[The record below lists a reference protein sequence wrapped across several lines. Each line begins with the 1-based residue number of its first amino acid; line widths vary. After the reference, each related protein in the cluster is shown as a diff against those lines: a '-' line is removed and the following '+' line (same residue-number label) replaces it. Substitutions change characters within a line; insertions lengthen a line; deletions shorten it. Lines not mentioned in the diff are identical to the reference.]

1 MSKAKRKRII
11 RNTIDFYG
19 ADILDSPKYHFSDRN
34 LMHGDVSVMEH
45 SISVAC
51 VCVRLAKLTHL
62 KHDYSALV
70 RGCLLHDYFNYD
82 WHKKEESGGLHGF
95 RHASKAL
102 ENAADD
108 FAISPIEANM
118 IQRHMFPLNIRP
130 PRYREGILL
139 CIADKACAIKEA
151 FSKPFYDDVIQELKK
166 K

>member
-1 MSKAKRKRII
+1 MSRAKRKRII

-70 RGCLLHDYFNYD
+70 RGSLLHDYFNYD
-82 WHKKEESGGLHGF
+82 WHDKGHGHLHGY

-108 FAISPIEANM
+108 FSISPIEANM

-130 PRYREGILL
+130 PRYREAVLL
-139 CIADKACAIKEA
+139 CIADKACAIKET